1 MKLKIRAIQSS
12 TDPTSAANLQ
22 IVKAVIYMDALTA
35 LIKTK
40 AKILTQVEL
49 SGIAEK
55 VENHIKKNFCHSEY
69 NKM

>member
-1 MKLKIRAIQSS
+1 MKISAVKSS
-12 TDPTSAANLQ
+12 ADPTSATNLQ
-22 IVKAVIYMDALTA
+22 IVKAIIYMDALTA

-40 AKILTQVEL
+40 AKVLTKVEL
-49 SGIAEK
+49 SGIAQK